1 MRMRNFTFLGLTV
14 LFLLTSCK
22 SLNYTKEEN
31 LVKINMPFEEKD
43 FSDSD
48 IEFYTIQNA
57 VGGNMNI
64 NRNRV
69 LMAAKTD
76 LSGKIKTIINSIA
89 SQKLTFNNFSESET
103 FDAKA
108 TAVSQQSIE
117 KIIKVDSK
125 TFRQKEDK
133 LYDYWAVY
141 KVYLEDVTSLI
152 NAADLGFMVNLDD
165 LQAELS
171 SDSSEN

>member
-1 MRMRNFTFLGLTV
+1 MKKFIAPFV
-14 LFLLTSCK
+14 VILFLTTSCK
-22 SLNYTKEEN
+22 SLKYVKEEN
-31 LVKINMPFEEKD
+31 LVSIKMPFEEKD
-43 FSDSD
+43 FVDTNE
-48 IEFYTIQNA
+48 EFYTIQNA
-57 VGGNMNI
+57 VGNNMNI
-64 NRNRV
+64 NKNRV

-76 LSGKIKTIINSIA
+76 LSGKIKTVINSIA
-89 SQKLTFNNFSESET
+89 SQKLAFNNFNESEV

-125 TFRQKEDK
+125 TLRRKEDK

-152 NAADLGFMVNLDD
+152 NSADLGFLIRPG
-165 LQAELS
+165 ELAKEVS
-171 SDSSEN
+171 AGNQEEN